1 MSFND
6 WMTAVAT
13 CAAIVAAIYAII
25 AYHWPKGASA
35 ADPPVGSVRPPR
47 RFLIPIIA
55 AAVAWAAVAT
65 DFVDRHW
72 ISSPGQTFLPKLQA
86 EMEEIIVGA
95 SQENGKFVPAIVLF
109 LTLENSGAIQTT
121 AKNFRLSVTMDGN
134 TYSGTPSAVP
144 KNFTIFIPA
153 TETEPVRAMAYRE
166 TDALYNK
173 LVNPIQ
179 PGGAVYGFLIYA
191 FPTLSDYK
199 TLVNRDMTLKLSF
212 SDIFSHQYE
221 QTFGKTILPHM
232 QPYTFPGIDMTVT
245 PVDKIPSGFPPEF
258 QPKPKK

>member
-6 WMTAVAT
+6 LMTAIAT
-13 CAAIVAAIYAII
+13 VAAIVAAIYAVL
-25 AYHWPKGASA
+25 AYHLPKGTSVAGPS
-35 ADPPVGSVRPPR
+35 VGAGHPPR

-55 AAVAWAAVAT
+55 AAVAWAAIAT

-72 ISSPGQTFLPKLQA
+72 ISSPGQTSLPKLQA
-86 EMEEIIVGA
+86 ELAEVIVGA
-95 SQENGKFVPAIVLF
+95 SQDSGKFVPAIVLF
-109 LTLENSGAIQTT
+109 VYIENSGNVQTT
-121 AKNFRLSVTMDGN
+121 AKNFKVSVTKDGS
-134 TYSGTPSAVP
+134 TYNGTPMAVP
-144 KNFTIFIPA
+144 KTFTIFIPA
-153 TETEPVRAMAYRE
+153 TETDPVRAIAYHE

-179 PGGAVYGFLIYA
+179 PGSAVYGFLIYA
-191 FPTLSDYK
+191 FPTLSEYK
-199 TLVNRDMTLKLSF
+199 TLLGNEMTIKFSF

-245 PVDKIPSGFPPEF
+245 PVDKVPSGFPPEF